1 MKEIDAKEPRSPTVF
16 AVIPVFNRLSL
27 TRECLRC
34 LQAQSYPR
42 LVIIVADGGSTDG
55 TQDAIRREYPSVVLL
70 RGDKELWWTGAMRI
84 GIEYA
89 LEHRAS
95 DEDAVLMMNNDTLI
109 DSHYVETLVRVSRER
124 KAAVGGLIVD
134 SQDPSRIVDAGE
146 SIDWKSYTFPVKT
159 TINPGEIFYDQI
171 DLLSG
176 RGTLVPMGM
185 ILQAGNVNADVF
197 PHYIADCEFFH
208 RLRRHGFRLGVS
220 YEAVVLANVAETGLF
235 LKSPR
240 LKVREAWDLLV
251 SERSIENM
259 RNHWRFIHHCA
270 PTQWRGRAKRL
281 LLLRRIRM
289 IVLKTWLEWVALPFL
304 WCAQGLRRRSS

>member
-1 MKEIDAKEPRSPTVF
+1 MNETDEKEPPIPTVF

-27 TRECLRC
+27 TRDCLRC
-34 LQAQSYPR
+34 LRAQSYPR

-55 TQDAIRREYPSVVLL
+55 TQDAIKREYPDVVLL
-70 RGDKELWWTGAMRI
+70 CGAKELWWTGAMRI

-89 LEHRAS
+89 LRHRAS

-109 DSHYVETLVRVSRER
+109 DPRYVETLVRVSRER

-134 SQDPSRIVDAGE
+134 SRDPSHIVDAGE
-146 SIDWKSYTFPVKT
+146 LIDWEHYTFPVKT
-159 TINPGEIFYDQI
+159 TVEPGEIFYDQI

-185 ILQAGNVNADVF
+185 ILQAGNVNAEVF
-197 PHYIADCEFFH
+197 PHYIADCEFFC

-235 LKSPR
+235 LRSSR
-240 LKVREAWDLLV
+240 LKVREAWDLLF

-270 PTQWRGRAKRL
+270 PSQWRGRAKRL
-281 LLLRRIRM
+281 LVLRRMRM